1 MGNSVA
7 IPFQVLECAP
17 TKGGRIASNVLK
29 DETNLTISISTVK
42 NLNNR
47 EGIWLEDIMG
57 NFQFQSKQHTM
68 QKSKG
73 FSNFCRVRRVKNLTR
88 SYNRK
93 ALAVPKNQPNA
104 SVGTIIRGGSINIY
118 FEEARGRS
126 FPIEDRRGMCQW
138 GVRAIILK
146 INEVLLANSQLR
158 LGGEPESSC
167 TTWLRFHQ
175 IDQVVAKKIPM
186 SCIVPL
192 LIMSRTIST
201 RSQRGRERS
210 IGQSDQRAHV
220 SLAWSQWKR
229 ACAVV
234 SIAL

>member
-1 MGNSVA
+1 
-7 IPFQVLECAP
+7 
-17 TKGGRIASNVLK
+17 
-29 DETNLTISISTVK
+29 
-42 NLNNR
+42 
-47 EGIWLEDIMG
+47 MG

-73 FSNFCRVRRVKNLTR
+73 FSNFCRVRRLKNFTR

-146 INEVLLANSQLR
+146 INE
-158 LGGEPESSC
+158 G
-167 TTWLRFHQ
+167 
-175 IDQVVAKKIPM
+175 
-186 SCIVPL
+186 
-192 LIMSRTIST
+192 
-201 RSQRGRERS
+201 S
-210 IGQSDQRAHV
+210 IGQFLASAWGGTRVFMYYLIAIPPNRPGCCKENPHV
-220 SLAWSQWKR
+220 MHSAPLNN
-229 ACAVV
+229 V
-234 SIAL
+234 